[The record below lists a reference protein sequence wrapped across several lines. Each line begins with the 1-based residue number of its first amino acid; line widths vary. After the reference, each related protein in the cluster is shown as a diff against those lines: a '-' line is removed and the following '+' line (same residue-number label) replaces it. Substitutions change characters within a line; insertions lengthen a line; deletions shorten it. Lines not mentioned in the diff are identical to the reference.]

1 MARIHFAALT
11 GKGLS
16 IGNGRLFACS
26 FNWSMIKYLTNE
38 RTGRFS
44 QWNGEVIPLTM
55 TDGTER
61 VIGHNSLVDFATEQ
75 IRKDITEDILPPGE
89 KINFNYLCER
99 YGISPTPI
107 KQALNRL
114 MMEGLV
120 EGIPRRGYRVCCTNW
135 KELEELFEL
144 RLMMELHFADKATET
159 VAASTIIQSKF
170 EKNIQDNLFLVQN
183 FTTAKEYFQTYEMDQ
198 QFHELY
204 IRAGGNQA
212 AVRTYKSLNTH
223 TYAAYLFH
231 KQPKEK
237 TVDGI
242 VEHQAIFSAMKSG
255 DVDEVRQR
263 VTYHNKNARTKI
275 EIALKIR
282 SWD

>member
-1 MARIHFAALT
+1 MPLA
-11 GKGLS
+11 
-16 IGNGRLFACS
+16 
-26 FNWSMIKYLTNE
+26 MTNNLE
-38 RTGRFS
+38 H
-44 QWNGEVIPLTM
+44 VLP
-55 TDGTER
+55 
-61 VIGHNSLVDFATEQ
+61 HNSLVDFATEQ
-75 IRKDITEDILPPGE
+75 IRKDITEDLLPPGE

-120 EGIPRRGYRVCCTNW
+120 EGIPRRGYRVCRANW

-144 RLMMELHFADKATET
+144 RLMMELYFADRATEAVT
-159 VAASTIIQSKF
+159 ASTLLRSKF
-170 EKNIQDNLFLVQN
+170 EKNLEDNLNLVQT
-183 FTTAKEYFQTYEMDQ
+183 FTTASEYFHAYELDQ

-204 IRAGGNQA
+204 IWSGGNQA
-212 AVRTYKSLNTH
+212 ALRTYKNLNTH

-242 VEHQAIFSAMKSG
+242 LEHQAIFAAMRCG
-255 DVDEVRQR
+255 DTDEVRRQLTR
-263 VTYHNKNARTKI
+263 HNKNARTKI
-275 EIALKIR
+275 ELALKIR
-282 SWD
+282 IWNQ